1 MNMQEG
7 NVYDSSLDSKQ
18 AHGSIKRGR
27 KASLLEDFERQSNEK
42 IAELKRL
49 AREPTLNAL
58 QRRLYRN
65 KASAQQSRLDKKL
78 AYYRLKQQFKAIRVH
93 LDKILQDPNPT
104 KAKLLEVL
112 QQPKI

>member
-7 NVYDSSLDSKQ
+7 NMYDSSLDPKQ
-18 AHGSIKRGR
+18 THGSIKRGR

-42 IAELKRL
+42 IAELKRM

-65 KASAQQSRLDKKL
+65 KASA
-78 AYYRLKQQFKAIRVH
+78 
-93 LDKILQDPNPT
+93 
-104 KAKLLEVL
+104 
-112 QQPKI
+112 

>member
-1 MNMQEG
+1 MNVHDA
-7 NVYDSSLDSKQ
+7 NVCDSSIDSKQ
-18 AHGSIKRGR
+18 VPGTIKRGR

-65 KASAQQSRLDKKL
+65 KASA
-78 AYYRLKQQFKAIRVH
+78 
-93 LDKILQDPNPT
+93 
-104 KAKLLEVL
+104 
-112 QQPKI
+112 